1 MRDKRLKLLW
11 EFMKGSRLLYIGAIL
26 SIAFAAL
33 FTLAAPLVIKVTI
46 DSIVGDKPLDAP
58 FWLDYLISVLGGK
71 SVFVSSIWICGVL
84 FIIINMIKGFF
95 LFLKGKW
102 SATAAESIA
111 KRMREKL
118 FDHLQ
123 RLPYEYH
130 VKAQTGDLVQRCTS
144 DVETIRQFLAV
155 QLVEI
160 GRAVFLVGFSLMIMF
175 TLSEEMTMVSM
186 IIVPIIFGF
195 AYSFFKKVKKI
206 FKKTDESEGKLS
218 SKLQESL
225 TGVRVVRAFARQTYE
240 MDRFDGANR
249 DYSDNL
255 YKLIKLMAGYWSISS
270 FLSMLQV
277 SVILIFG
284 IYFTASGAITLG
296 ALVVFL
302 TYEGMLLWPIR
313 QLGRILTDM
322 GKAIIALE
330 RIGEILDSPLEKDNQ
345 SAKDIEIKGNI
356 VFDNVSFKYDDGK
369 PVLDGVSFSVKQGE
383 TVAIL
388 GPTGSGKSSMMHLLT
403 GLYDLNEGKILIE
416 GVDLK
421 FIKKECLRKNVG
433 IVLQEAFLFSKTL
446 KENISLANKR
456 AKDKEVFDA
465 AKIAYVHDVIES
477 FNDGYDTSVGERG
490 VTLSG
495 GQKQRVAIARM
506 LVQQAPV
513 LIFDDSL
520 SAVDT
525 ETDAGIRKALKEM
538 SKDVTTFII
547 SHRITTLS
555 QADKI
560 LVLDAGKVV
569 QMGTHEELLVKEG
582 LYLRIWNIQS
592 RLEEECDDGEV

>member
-160 GRAVFLVGFSLMIMF
+160 GRAVFLMGFSLMIMF

>member
-1 MRDKRLKLLW
+1 
-11 EFMKGSRLLYIGAIL
+11 
-26 SIAFAAL
+26 
-33 FTLAAPLVIKVTI
+33 V
-46 DSIVGDKPLDAP
+46 
-58 FWLDYLISVLGGK
+58 
-71 SVFVSSIWICGVL
+71 
-84 FIIINMIKGFF
+84 IKGFF

-102 SATAAESIA
+102 SAVAAESIA
-111 KRMREKL
+111 KRMKEKL
-118 FDHLQ
+118 YDHLQ
-123 RLPYEYH
+123 RQPFEYH

-144 DVETIRQFLAV
+144 DVETVRQFLAV

-160 GRAVFLVGFSLMIMF
+160 GRAFFLVGFSLMIM
-175 TLSEEMTMVSM
+175 LSLSREMTMVSM
-186 IIVPIIFGF
+186 VIVPLIFGF
-195 AYSFFKKVKKI
+195 AYSFFKKVKKV
-206 FKKTDESEGKLS
+206 FKKTDEAEGKLS
-218 SKLQESL
+218 SILQESL
-225 TGVRVVRAFARQTYE
+225 TGVRVVRAFARQNFE
-240 MDRFDGANR
+240 MDRFDGRNR
-249 DYSDNL
+249 AYSDNM
-255 YKLIKLMAGYWSISS
+255 YELIKLMAWYWSISS
-270 FLSMLQV
+270 FLSMIQV

-322 GKAIIALE
+322 GKSIIALE
-330 RIGEILDSPLEKDNQ
+330 RIGEILDSPIEKDNE
-345 SAKDIEIKGNI
+345 SAKEVDVRGNI
-356 VFDNVSFKYDDGK
+356 VFDNVSFNYDDGE
-369 PVLDGVSFSVKQGE
+369 PVLNEVSFSVKQGE

-388 GPTGSGKSSMMHLLT
+388 GPTGSGKSSLMHLLT
-403 GLYDLNEGKILIE
+403 GLYDLKNGRILIE

-421 FIKKECLRKNVG
+421 LIKKECLRKNIG

-456 AKDKEVFDA
+456 AKDKEVSDA

-477 FNDGYDTSVGERG
+477 FDDGYYTSVGERG

-495 GQKQRVAIARM
+495 GQKQRVAIARI
-506 LVQQAPV
+506 LVQRAPV

-525 ETDAGIRKALKEM
+525 ETDAGIRKALKER

-560 LVLDAGKVV
+560 IVLDAGKVV
-569 QMGTHEELLVKEG
+569 QMGTHEELLKIDG
-582 LYLRIWNIQS
+582 LYHRIWKIQN
-592 RLEEECDDGEV
+592 RLEEECDDGDV